1 MYVMQATSNRYDT
14 YVLVLCIGA
23 SLQRMRCAN
32 VTNVLKMQK
41 KQSTRQE
48 MQKKSITELCTY
60 LIQKNIQR
68 SVAY

>member
-1 MYVMQATSNRYDT
+1 
-14 YVLVLCIGA
+14 
-23 SLQRMRCAN
+23 
-32 VTNVLKMQK
+32 MQK